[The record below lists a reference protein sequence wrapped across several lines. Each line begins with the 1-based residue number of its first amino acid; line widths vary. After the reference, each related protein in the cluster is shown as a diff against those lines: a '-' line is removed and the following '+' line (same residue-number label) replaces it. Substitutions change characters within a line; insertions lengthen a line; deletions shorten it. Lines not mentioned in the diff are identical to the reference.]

1 MKITYI
7 FTGQFIARLAENTL
21 SMFAELFVW
30 EGFKAARY
38 FQARK
43 DLITQVWGALTSK
56 ITAKVRID
64 EVLRTKLDGMRKM
77 ILTPPIGG
85 LLDEKSL
92 FDGTTV
98 TSFSKLPTTFL
109 QTKKNNV
116 FIKPWHA
123 RSATGPT

>member
-85 LLDEKSL
+85 LLDEVIIRRH
-92 FDGTTV
+92 DGNVLLKTT
-98 TSFSKLPTTFL
+98 
-109 QTKKNNV
+109 NNIPPNEEKQR
-116 FIKPWHA
+116 FH
-123 RSATGPT
+123 